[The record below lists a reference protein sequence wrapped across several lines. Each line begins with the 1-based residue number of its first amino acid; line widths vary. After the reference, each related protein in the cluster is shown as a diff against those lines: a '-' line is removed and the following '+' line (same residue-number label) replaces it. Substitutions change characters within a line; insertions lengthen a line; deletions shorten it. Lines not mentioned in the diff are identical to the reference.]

1 LSILPGE
8 LIESFRSLLE
18 GNRFMF
24 EDFGK
29 DMLMLGG
36 TVIGFIAAL
45 LSVLE
50 KLLDFRNRMA
60 PKKERKSSSPTER
73 PVSGPA
79 PVPAIDFFSSKPF
92 RGVSYLLLYET
103 SVIIAAGL
111 ILNYIGLTLSRHL
124 ESILFLDMTGTALVA
139 FLLGPWWG
147 AIAALL
153 SNSVVNWL
161 LYPETGADVVI
172 FPWSLV
178 SMTGA
183 CYWGWMARK
192 AGFQKYLRTGR
203 SSALSHAWFLYI
215 FGVGSAILMSLPG
228 TFVQAALN
236 EQTTFALNPAVAE
249 TVSQRVLQWEQT
261 VHLYLES
268 LFGFTWGE
276 SVSWWIVNW
285 FQNWIRY
292 IPDKT
297 MSAAIA
303 LVVLK
308 YGYPLFERELIHG
321 GPAGERP
328 NDERILPLV
337 LGLLYALPFAALLSS
352 ETYGGAAYWPLW
364 ALPWLFIVAG
374 YVYLRYWGTGE
385 AALQAARLQRA
396 DRYARALKQI
406 GREAS
411 HEFCKRLTFM
421 TLIVSLV
428 FALCLPILLTDFYR
442 ATFKFFC
449 VVYGFLLVVHLV
461 RISIAQNISVART
474 NE

>member
-1 LSILPGE
+1 MP
-8 LIESFRSLLE
+8 
-18 GNRFMF
+18 

-36 TVIGFIAAL
+36 TVIGFMAAL
-45 LSVLE
+45 LTLME
-50 KLLDFRNRMA
+50 KLLDVKTRLKSLTS
-60 PKKERKSSSPTER
+60 KKERKSPSATER
-73 PVSGPA
+73 QAPDPA
-79 PVPAIDFFSSKPF
+79 PTIDFFSTKPF

-103 SVIIAAGL
+103 SVIVAAGL
-111 ILNYIGLTLSRHL
+111 LLNYVGLTLSRHL

-147 AIAALL
+147 AIVALL
-153 SNSVVNWL
+153 SNSAVNWL

-178 SMTGA
+178 SMAGA
-183 CYWGWMARK
+183 CYWGWMARR
-192 AGFQKYLRTGR
+192 AGFQKYLRKGR

-215 FGVGSAILMSLPG
+215 FGVGGAVVMSLPG
-228 TFVQAALN
+228 TFVQAALH
-236 EQTTFALNPAVAE
+236 EQTTFALNPEVAE
-249 TVSQRVLQWEQT
+249 SVSLRVFQWEHMA
-261 VHLYLES
+261 HLYLES
-268 LFGFTWGE
+268 IFGITWGD
-276 SVSWWIVNW
+276 SLSWWIVNW

-321 GPAGERP
+321 GPEGERP

-337 LGLLYALPFAALLSS
+337 LGLLYAPSCAALLSS

-364 ALPWLFIVAG
+364 ALPWVLILGG
-374 YVYLRYWGTGE
+374 YGYLHYWGTGE
-385 AALQAARLQRA
+385 AALQAARIQRA
-396 DRYARALKQI
+396 ERYAHALKQI
-406 GREAS
+406 GREAH

-421 TLIVSLV
+421 TLIASLL

-449 VVYGFLLVVHLV
+449 VVYGFLLAVHLV
-461 RISIAQNISVART
+461 RIAIAQNISIARA
-474 NE
+474 ND

>member
-1 LSILPGE
+1 
-8 LIESFRSLLE
+8 
-18 GNRFMF
+18 
-24 EDFGK
+24 
-29 DMLMLGG
+29 
-36 TVIGFIAAL
+36 VI
-45 LSVLE
+45 V
-50 KLLDFRNRMA
+50 
-60 PKKERKSSSPTER
+60 
-73 PVSGPA
+73 
-79 PVPAIDFFSSKPF
+79 
-92 RGVSYLLLYET
+92 
-103 SVIIAAGL
+103 AAGL
-111 ILNYIGLTLSRHL
+111 LLNYVGLTLSRHM
-124 ESILFLDMTGTALVA
+124 ESILFLDMTGTAMVA

-147 AIAALL
+147 AIVALL

-161 LYPETGADVVI
+161 LYPETGGDVVI

-183 CYWGWMARK
+183 CYWGWMARQP
-192 AGFQKYLRTGR
+192 GFQKYLRTGR

-215 FGVGSAILMSLPG
+215 FGVGGAIVMSLPG
-228 TFVQAALN
+228 TFVQAALH
-236 EQTTFALNPAVAE
+236 EQTTFALNPDVAE
-249 TVSQRVLQWEQT
+249 SVSLRVLQWEHT
-261 VHLYLES
+261 AHLYLES

-276 SVSWWIVNW
+276 SLSWWIVNW

-321 GPAGERP
+321 GPEGERP

-337 LGLLYALPFAALLSS
+337 LGLLYAPSFAALLSS
-352 ETYGGAAYWPLW
+352 EIYGGEIYWPLW
-364 ALPWLFIVAG
+364 ALPWLLILGG
-374 YVYLRYWGTGE
+374 YGYLRYWGIGE

-396 DRYARALKQI
+396 ERYARALKQV
-406 GREAS
+406 GREAPQ
-411 HEFCKRLTFM
+411 EFCRRLTFM
-421 TLIVSLV
+421 TLIASLL

-461 RISIAQNISVART
+461 RIAIAQNISIARSDG
-474 NE
+474 